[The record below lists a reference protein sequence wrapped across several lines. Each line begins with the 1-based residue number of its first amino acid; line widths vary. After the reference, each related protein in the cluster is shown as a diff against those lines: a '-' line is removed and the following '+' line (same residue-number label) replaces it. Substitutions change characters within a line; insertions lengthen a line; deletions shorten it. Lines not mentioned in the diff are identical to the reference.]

1 MFEKKSFAFTTYC
14 RGYENVLSNLVEVA
28 PAYDPESGF
37 SKSSFRKYR
46 AVWDTGAT
54 HSAIT
59 SQVVRDF
66 ALRATG
72 MAVVYDATTTQ
83 NVHTFS
89 VNILLPNHVEF
100 PDWEV
105 TEAGGLVGNEDILIG
120 MDIIGT
126 GDFAVS
132 NKERT
137 VFTFRYPSQEE
148 ISFSRQG

>member
-1 MFEKKSFAFTTYC
+1 MKTSFPIWSRLRLLMT
-14 RGYENVLSNLVEVA
+14 
-28 PAYDPESGF
+28 PKSGF
-37 SKSSFRKYR
+37 SRSFFRKYK

-66 ALRATG
+66 ALRAATG

-83 NVHTFS
+83 NVHTYS

-100 PDWEV
+100 SDWEV
-105 TEAGGLVGNEDILIG
+105 TEAGGLVGDEDILIG
-120 MDIIGT
+120 MDIIGA
-126 GDFAVS
+126 GDFALS

-148 ISFSRQG
+148 ISFSNQG

>member
-1 MFEKKSFAFTTYC
+1 MMSERKISAFTTYC
-14 RGYENVLSNLVEVA
+14 RGYENALSNLVEVA
-28 PAYDPESGF
+28 PAYDPGLGF
-37 SKSSFRKYR
+37 SKSLFKKYR

-59 SQVVRDF
+59 PQVVRDF

-72 MAVVYDATTTQ
+72 MAIVYDATATQ
-83 NVHTFS
+83 NVHTYS
-89 VNILLPNHVEF
+89 VNILLPNNVEF
-100 PDWEV
+100 SDWEV
-105 TEAGGLVGNEDILIG
+105 TEAGGLVSDEDILIG

-132 NKERT
+132 NKDRT

-148 ISFSRQG
+148 ISFSK

>member
-1 MFEKKSFAFTTYC
+1 MPEREGSAFTTYC

-28 PAYDPESGF
+28 PAYDPELGF
-37 SKSSFRKYR
+37 SKSLFKKYR

-54 HSAIT
+54 HSVIT
-59 SQVVRDF
+59 PQVVRDF

-72 MAVVYDATTTQ
+72 MAVVYDASTTQ
-83 NVHTFS
+83 NVHTYS
-89 VNILLPNHVEF
+89 VNILLPNNVEF

-105 TEAGGLVGNEDILIG
+105 SEAGGLVGDEDILIG

-132 NKERT
+132 NKNRT
-137 VFTFRYPSQEE
+137 IFTFRYPSQEE
-148 ISFSRQG
+148 ISFFKNG

>member
-1 MFEKKSFAFTTYC
+1 MPEREGSAFTTYC

-28 PAYDPESGF
+28 PAYDPELGF
-37 SKSSFRKYR
+37 SKSLFKKYR

-59 SQVVRDF
+59 PQVVRDF

-72 MAVVYDATTTQ
+72 MAVVYDASTTQ
-83 NVHTFS
+83 NVHTYS
-89 VNILLPNHVEF
+89 VNILLPNNVEF

-105 TEAGGLVGNEDILIG
+105 SEAGGLVGDEDILIG

-132 NKERT
+132 NKNRT
-137 VFTFRYPSQEE
+137 IFTFRYPSQEE
-148 ISFSRQG
+148 ISFFKNG

>member
-1 MFEKKSFAFTTYC
+1 M
-14 RGYENVLSNLVEVA
+14 V
-28 PAYDPESGF
+28 
-37 SKSSFRKYR
+37 
-46 AVWDTGAT
+46 
-54 HSAIT
+54 
-59 SQVVRDF
+59 
-66 ALRATG
+66 
-72 MAVVYDATTTQ
+72 VVYDATTTQ

>member
-1 MFEKKSFAFTTYC
+1 MLEKKSSAFTTYC
-14 RGYENVLSNLVEVA
+14 KGYENVLSNLVEVA
-28 PAYDPESGF
+28 PAYNPESGF
-37 SKSSFRKYR
+37 SGSFFRKYR

-83 NVHTFS
+83 NVHTYS

-100 PDWEV
+100 SDWEV
-105 TEAGGLVGNEDILIG
+105 AEAGGLVGDEDILIG